1 MHGETLTNVANA
13 IKGRDDPET
22 VPDVQ
27 GMDGIPAADLAEF
40 TARMTGQPPAI
51 SSVGIRAPRP
61 WNAPPITQSSQQPAT
76 KRAKIDAP
84 LDSQTIAAQLAEFQA
99 KKEQEELAQFIAT
112 GVAYPP
118 GTRSQSAFF
127 IIRSNPPGQGA
138 WTAKGWSQL
147 YPGSELPKPSP
158 PRPWPRD
165 ADGKSAH
172 SSSINSSAQLS
183 TPANESLSSPKIS
196 AAKCVSSP
204 TCGILGMLMR
214 GLDLHRRRVFALQRR
229 MLFCRFRLRHQ
240 AHSLLVKNRLR
251 NNSHCRDKLWVLML
265 EPRHG
270 RMPVGA
276 GGW

>member
-1 MHGETLTNVANA
+1 LTSVANA

-40 TARMTGQPPAI
+40 TARMTGQPPPT

-61 WNAPPITQSSQQPAT
+61 WNAPPTAQSFQQPAT
-76 KRAKIDAP
+76 KRAKVDAP

-99 KKEQEELAQFIAT
+99 KKEQEELAQFIAS

-118 GTRSQSAFF
+118 GTRTQPAFF
-127 IIRSNPPGQGA
+127 AIRFNPPGQGA
-138 WTAKGWSQL
+138 WTAKGWTQL
-147 YPGSELPKPSP
+147 YPGSEHPKSSP

-165 ADGKSAH
+165 ADGKSAQ

-204 TCGILGMLMR
+204 TSRTLGVLM
-214 GLDLHRRRVFALQRR
+214 GCLDLRRRRVFGLRRR
-229 MLFCRFRLRHQ
+229 MLFYRFRHQHQ
-240 AHSLLVKNRLR
+240 AHLLPGKNRLQ
-251 NNSHCRDKLWVLML
+251 NNSHCQDKLRVLML
-265 EPRHG
+265 GLRHG
-270 RMPVGA
+270 RMLVGDA
-276 GGW
+276 G